1 MTIKTYIKK
10 LQKLANKY
18 PKAEVVY
25 SIGDG
30 CSSRRTGILKVVGDP
45 SAGSYQN
52 EASFSDLDEWT
63 PSYSLKPNAILLN

>member
-1 MTIKTYIKK
+1 MNIKTYIKK

-25 SIGDG
+25 SMDDG
-30 CSSRRTGILKVVGDP
+30 SSKERKGILKVAAGP

-63 PSYSLKPNAILLN
+63 PSCNLKPNAILLN